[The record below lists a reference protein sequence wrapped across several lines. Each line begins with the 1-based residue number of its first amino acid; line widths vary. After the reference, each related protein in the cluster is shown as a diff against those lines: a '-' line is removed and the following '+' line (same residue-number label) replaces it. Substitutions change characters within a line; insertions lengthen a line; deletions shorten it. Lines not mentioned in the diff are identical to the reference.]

1 MIRKIRESDK
11 EKFIEMS
18 KDFYSSD
25 VVFRNI
31 PEKFHFDAFEEL
43 MRSDEYAECY
53 IFEVEGEIAGYALLA
68 KTYSREAGGNTVWI
82 EELYV
87 LPQYRGKG
95 IGTKFFDCLFEKIPA
110 ARYRLEVE
118 PENERAVKLYKEKG
132 FYYLPYQQMIK
143 GN

>member
-1 MIRKIRESDK
+1 MIRKIKRSDK
-11 EKFIEMS
+11 EIFIKMS
-18 KDFYSSD
+18 EDFYASD

-31 PEKFHFDAFEEL
+31 PEKFHFDAFDEL
-43 MRSDEYAECY
+43 MRSNEYAECY
-53 IFEVEGEIAGYALLA
+53 IFEHEEQVAGYALLA
-68 KTYSREAGGNTVWI
+68 KTYSREAGGKTVWI

-87 LPQYRGKG
+87 LPQYRGNG
-95 IGTKFFDCLFEKIPA
+95 IGTKFFDYLFKNIPA
-110 ARYRLEVE
+110 LRYRLEVE

>member
-1 MIRKIRESDK
+1 MIRKIRPSDK
-11 EKFIEMS
+11 KIFLELS
-18 KDFYSSD
+18 KDFYASD

-31 PEKFHFDAFEEL
+31 PEKFHSDAFDEL

-53 IFEVEGEIAGYALLA
+53 IFEDSGQVVGYALLA
-68 KTYSREAGGNTVWI
+68 KTYSREAGGKTVWI

-87 LPQYRGKG
+87 LPQFRGKG
-95 IGTKFFDCLFEKIPA
+95 IGRSFFDYLYKNSPA

-118 PENERAVKLYKEKG
+118 PENEKAIKLYKEEG